1 MNFAQRAQHWPKPS
15 LMADHP
21 PLYKQETP
29 YSCGPACLR
38 MVLDFC
44 GIAKTEAE
52 VRLLCDCTFFGGTDA
67 HLLVEAARTLG
78 FVKTRKYSMGFA
90 DLRREL
96 ERGMF
101 PFVYVRTRLSE
112 HGSPQLH

>member
-1 MNFAQRAQHWPKPS
+1 
-15 LMADHP
+15 
-21 PLYKQETP
+21 
-29 YSCGPACLR
+29 
-38 MVLDFC
+38 
-44 GIAKTEAE
+44 KTEAE

-101 PFVYVRTRLSE
+101 PIVYVRTRLSE
-112 HGSPQLH
+112 HGSPQLHALVIIEISDETVLVNDPWRGEHLFTRDDFIREWSELHGLTIVIE